1 MPLHI
6 PLLTH
11 DKSPKFKVRLRSP
24 YGDPDKYIQ
33 DLHRLK
39 LTAAFAKCLTEV
51 EVDSRKVRE
60 YFVVGDTSIYDPEL
74 EEGTLVKKGRD
85 RDYLGGRVFM
95 TADEASH
102 AIFDYS
108 NYAVYV
114 ILCKPD
120 DLYLHDGRYHLS
132 VSVPVIQKWKGL
144 EK

>member
-1 MPLHI
+1 MSPHI

-11 DKSPKFKVRLRSP
+11 DKSPKFKVQLRSP

-33 DLHRLK
+33 DLHRLM
-39 LTAAFAKCLTEV
+39 LTMVFAKCLTEV
-51 EVDSRKVRE
+51 EADSRKVRE

-74 EEGTLVKKGRD
+74 EVGTLVKKGRD

-95 TADEASH
+95 TPDEASH

-120 DLYLHDGRYHLS
+120 DLYLRDGRYHLS
-132 VSVPVIQKWKGL
+132 VSVPVTQKWKG
-144 EK
+144 